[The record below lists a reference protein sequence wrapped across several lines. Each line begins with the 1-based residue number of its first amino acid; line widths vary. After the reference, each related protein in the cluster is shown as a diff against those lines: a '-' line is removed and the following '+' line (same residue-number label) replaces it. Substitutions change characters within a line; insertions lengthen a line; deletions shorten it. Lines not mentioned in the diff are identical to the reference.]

1 MRPKIRA
8 LCVCGMLLTSGC
20 RTRFVDR
27 TDRDVYGLIQSRQ
40 RTALGIISDARI
52 QSVTGEVDLD
62 DRMYRFNPRPLD
74 PEVPEPFR
82 RARQEGESPPQAG
95 AQPQEPEPAA
105 GAEDTKPPAQAETS
119 PSIFSEQERDGVTVF
134 GLRDALAY
142 AMRHGRELQDA
153 KEDLYLAALDLSL
166 ERHLWT
172 PQFVADA
179 TADYAEF
186 ADRDAASRGGST
198 GSTAR
203 DGFGDGSTGSNSV
216 GGVGAAAT
224 FLRSDELDRSF
235 ETVSEAAVTQR
246 LRYGGTVSARVIHR
260 LMRDV
265 SDRVSKGESAQVIL
279 QADVPLLRGAGR
291 VAYEGRYVAE
301 RELIYAV
308 RTFERFRR
316 SFLTDVAADYFNL
329 QQAKA
334 AIDNTFKSYQSRKRD
349 WEKAEFIHRV
359 GRSRTIFEAPRARAN
374 FRRAEADLVS
384 AKERD
389 ESALDRFK
397 IFVGMPV
404 DALLDVV
411 DQSADRES
419 NALDALLPT
428 VDQTTSVQVAVTC
441 RLDLL
446 TSADQVD
453 DARRGIAVSRNAI
466 LPDLSVTGSLGLD
479 SNPTRGLDDVSLNH
493 DRTTWQ
499 AGLQLRMNDRKRE
512 RNDYRSALL
521 SQRRAERDYELML
534 DNVRADVRRALRRIA
549 QQKNLRMI
557 QALNVKENEKR
568 LEAARAQF
576 DLGKSTNQD
585 VVDAETELLRARN
598 AYAAAVAAYRVAIL
612 EFRRDTG
619 TLRVSD
625 GGRWEMP

>member
-82 RARQEGESPPQAG
+82 RARQEGESPPRAG

-105 GAEDTKPPAQAETS
+105 GAEDAKPPAQAETS
-119 PSIFSEQERDGVTVF
+119 PSIFSEQERDEVTVF

-179 TADYAEF
+179 TADYEEF
-186 ADRDAASRGGST
+186 ADRSGIDRGGST
-198 GSTAR
+198 G
-203 DGFGDGSTGSNSV
+203 GGSEQ
-216 GGVGAAAT
+216 GAGAT
-224 FLRSDELDRSF
+224 FFGSDELDRSF
-235 ETVSEAAVTQR
+235 QTVSEAAVTQR

-265 SDRVSKGESAQVIL
+265 SDRVTKGENAQVIL
-279 QADVPLLRGAGR
+279 EADVPLLRGAGR
-291 VAYEGRYVAE
+291 VAYEDRYVAE

-316 SFLTDVAADYFNL
+316 SFLTGVAADYFNL

-384 AKERD
+384 AKERY

-397 IFVGMPV
+397 IFIGMPV

-419 NALDALLPT
+419 NALDALLPP
-428 VDQTTSVQVAVTC
+428 VDQTTAVEVAVTC

-446 TSADQVD
+446 TRADQVD

-499 AGLQLRMNDRKRE
+499 AGLLLSMNDRKRE

-549 QQKNLRMI
+549 QQQNLRMI
-557 QALNVKENEKR
+557 QALNVAENETR

-625 GGRWEMP
+625 DGRWEMP

>member
-1 MRPKIRA
+1 MRSNVPA
-8 LCVCGMLLTSGC
+8 LCVCVVLLVSGC
-20 RTRFVDR
+20 PARFVDR
-27 TDRDVYGLIQSRQ
+27 TDRDVYALIESRQ
-40 RTALGIISDARI
+40 RAALGITSDARV
-52 QSVTGEVDLD
+52 QSAAGQVASD
-62 DRMYRFNPRPLD
+62 DRMYRFDPRPLD

-82 RARQEGESPPQAG
+82 RSRQEGESQPQAG
-95 AQPQEPEPAA
+95 GEPHEPKPVA
-105 GAEDTKPPAQAETS
+105 GADDTGPPAQEEMS
-119 PSIFSEQERDGVTVF
+119 PSIFSDEERDRVTVF
-134 GLRDALAY
+134 GLHNALAY

-172 PQFVADA
+172 PQFVVEA
-179 TADYAEF
+179 TADYEEF
-186 ADRDAASRGGST
+186 ADRDTASRGGST
-198 GSTAR
+198 GGIERT
-203 DGFGDGSTGSNSV
+203 GNGS
-216 GGVGAAAT
+216 GGGAGAGT
-224 FLRSDELDRSF
+224 MFSSSDELDRAF

-279 QADVPLLRGAGR
+279 QADVPLLRGAGQ

-316 SFLTDVAADYFNL
+316 SFLTGVATDYFNL

-384 AKERD
+384 AKERY

-397 IFVGMPV
+397 ILVGMPV
-404 DALLDVV
+404 EALLDVV
-411 DQSADRES
+411 DQSADQES
-419 NALDALLPT
+419 NALDALLPPI
-428 VDQTTSVQVAVTC
+428 DQSTAVEVAVGC

-446 TSADQVD
+446 TSADQVN
-453 DARRGIAVSRNAI
+453 DARRGIVVSRNAI
-466 LPDLSVTGSLGLD
+466 LPELNVTGSLALA

-499 AGLQLRMNDRKRE
+499 AGLQLSMDDRKRE

-521 SQRRAERDYELML
+521 SQRRAERDYELMM

-549 QQKNLRMI
+549 QQENLRMI
-557 QALNVKENEKR
+557 QALNVKENETR

-625 GGRWEMP
+625 DGRWEMP

>member
-82 RARQEGESPPQAG
+82 RARQGGESPPQAG

-105 GAEDTKPPAQAETS
+105 GAEGTKPPAQAETS
-119 PSIFSEQERDGVTVF
+119 PSIFSEQERDEVTVF
-134 GLRDALAY
+134 GLRDVLAY

-179 TADYAEF
+179 TADYEEF
-186 ADRDAASRGGST
+186 ADRSGVDRGGST
-198 GSTAR
+198 GN
-203 DGFGDGSTGSNSV
+203 GSGQ
-216 GGVGAAAT
+216 GAGAGAT
-224 FLRSDELDRSF
+224 FFGSDELDRSF
-235 ETVSEAAVTQR
+235 QTVSEAAVTQR

-265 SDRVSKGESAQVIL
+265 SDRVTKGENAQVIL
-279 QADVPLLRGAGR
+279 EADVPLLRGAGR
-291 VAYEGRYVAE
+291 VAYEDRYVAE

-316 SFLTDVAADYFNL
+316 SFLTGVAADYFNL

-384 AKERD
+384 AKERY

-397 IFVGMPV
+397 IFIGMPV

-419 NALDALLPT
+419 NALDALLPP
-428 VDQTTSVQVAVTC
+428 VDQTTAVEVAVTC

-446 TSADQVD
+446 TRADQVD

-499 AGLQLRMNDRKRE
+499 AGLLLSMNDRKRE

-549 QQKNLRMI
+549 QQENLRMI
-557 QALNVKENEKR
+557 QALNVAENETR

-625 GGRWEMP
+625 DGRWQMP